1 MILNFT
7 YSEYK
12 VGVFLTFNNGESVMI
27 DLEKTIFNDTR
38 KIFQPLRDLDYFKSF
53 KIRFNTIT
61 WDNEADFA
69 PEFLLELGRQ
79 EELKKNG
86 SCSKMTVPNSSF
98 RSFCDSVRYH

>member
-1 MILNFT
+1 MLRIQNI
-7 YSEYK
+7 K
-12 VGVFLTFNNGESVMI
+12 VGYQVFLTFNNGESVVV
-27 DLEKTIFNDTR
+27 DLENAIFNDTR

-79 EELKKNG
+79 EELKKMDHAQ
-86 SCSKMTVPNSSF
+86 K
-98 RSFCDSVRYH
+98 